1 MLQDTEKLKHM
12 RICTIKTIAA
22 DLTLFVD
29 NSGFQDEKVDY
40 AGYAAVQ
47 LKSAVETFTTIQAQ
61 PDSCL

>member
-1 MLQDTEKLKHM
+1 M

-29 NSGFQDEKVDY
+29 NSFFQDEKVDY
-40 AGYAAVQ
+40 AAYATVQ
-47 LKSAVETFTTIQAQ
+47 LNSAVETFTTIQARMVVQLCSPQ

>member
-1 MLQDTEKLKHM
+1 M

-29 NSGFQDEKVDY
+29 NSCFQDEKVDY

-47 LKSAVETFTTIQAQ
+47 LNSAVETFTTIQA
-61 PDSCL
+61 